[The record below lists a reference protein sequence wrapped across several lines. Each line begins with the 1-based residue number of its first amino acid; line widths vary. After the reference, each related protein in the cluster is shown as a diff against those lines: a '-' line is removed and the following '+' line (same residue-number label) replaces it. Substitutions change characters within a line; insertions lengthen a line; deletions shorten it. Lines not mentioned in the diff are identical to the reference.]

1 MLRDLLAPRF
11 GGSWSSKLFLAKGT
25 KPW

>member
-1 MLRDLLAPRF
+1 MLRDLLAPGF
-11 GGSWSSKLFLAKGT
+11 GGSWSSRLSFAKGV